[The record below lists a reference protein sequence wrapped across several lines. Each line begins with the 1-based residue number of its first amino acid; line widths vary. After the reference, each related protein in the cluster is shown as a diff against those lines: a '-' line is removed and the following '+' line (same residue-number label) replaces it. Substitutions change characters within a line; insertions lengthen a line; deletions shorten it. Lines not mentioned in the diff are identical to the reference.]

1 MAVRKMSVLSFFNV
15 FIKFFF
21 LLTPFF
27 ALSMFITLTTDKS
40 SEEKKRLALRI
51 TFSVCI
57 ISLIIFLF
65 GDRVFWL
72 FGITIDAFRI
82 GAGALLFL
90 TAISL
95 VQSKGAD
102 TLTEHDDIAVVPLA
116 MPIIAGP
123 ATIGTIIIMS
133 SEVTGFAERVLNMT
147 ALFTAVLCVGSI
159 LYASTFIE
167 RMLKRKG
174 INILSKITGLII
186 SAIAAQLVFTGIRN
200 FLK

>member
-1 MAVRKMSVLSFFNV
+1 MSVLSFFNV

-27 ALSMFITLTTDKS
+27 ALSMFITLTSDKTS
-40 SEEKKRLALRI
+40 DEKKRLALRI
-51 TFSVCI
+51 TLSVCI

-95 VQSKGAD
+95 VQSKTAEA
-102 TLTEHDDIAVVPLA
+102 LTEHEDIAVVPLA

-133 SEVTGFAERVLNMT
+133 SEVSGFAERVLNMT
-147 ALFTAVLCVGSI
+147 ALFTAVLCVGII

-167 RMLKRKG
+167 RILKRKG

-186 SAIAAQLVFTGIRN
+186 SAIAAQLIFTGIKN

>member
-1 MAVRKMSVLSFFNV
+1 MTISLHYFFNV

-27 ALSMFITLTTDKS
+27 ALSIFISLTAKKS
-40 SEEKKRLALRI
+40 PGEKKSLALRI
-51 TFSVCI
+51 TLAVCVI
-57 ISLIIFLF
+57 AFVLFIF
-65 GDRVFWL
+65 GEDIFWI
-72 FGITIDAFRI
+72 FGITIDSFRI

-95 VQSKGAD
+95 SQGKSEA
-102 TLTEHDDIAVVPLA
+102 LPQEEDIAIVPLA

-123 ATIGTIIIMS
+123 ATVGTIMIIS
-133 SEVTGFAERVLNMT
+133 AEVTDFSQRMLSLV
-147 ALFTAVLCVGSI
+147 ALFAAVLCVGLI
-159 LYASTFIE
+159 LYLSSFFE
-167 RMLKRKG
+167 RMLKRNG

-186 SAIAAQLVFTGIRN
+186 AAIASQLIFTGIRN

>member
-1 MAVRKMSVLSFFNV
+1 MSILSFFNV
-15 FIKFFF
+15 FMKFFF

-27 ALSMFITLTTDKS
+27 ALSMFITLTTDKTS
-40 SEEKKRLALRI
+40 DEKKRLALRI
-51 TFSVCI
+51 TLSVCI

-95 VQSKGAD
+95 VQSKGFD
-102 TLTEHDDIAVVPLA
+102 TQAEHDDIAVVPLA

-133 SEVTGFAERVLNMT
+133 SEVTVFAERILNMT
-147 ALFTAVLCVGSI
+147 ALFIAVLCVGII
-159 LYASTFIE
+159 LYTSSFFE
-167 RMLKRKG
+167 RILKRKG

-186 SAIAAQLVFTGIRN
+186 SAIAAQLIFTGIRN